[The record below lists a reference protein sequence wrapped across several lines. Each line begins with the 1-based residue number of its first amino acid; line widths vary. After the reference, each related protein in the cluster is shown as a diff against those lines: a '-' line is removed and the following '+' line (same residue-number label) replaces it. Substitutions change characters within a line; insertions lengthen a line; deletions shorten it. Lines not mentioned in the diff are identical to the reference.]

1 MRNLQQGERGPG
13 DHIVAAGRDRPRH
26 PEFRQHVEQLL
37 RPGKR
42 PDLSD
47 ATGVRLLVK
56 LAQSVRLVR
65 TDIAAGFA
73 DERAHEQAAAHTD
86 AAVDTPDGER
96 NARGL
101 EHLLPREHVL
111 IDAVQQ
117 RAVEVKQHS
126 RTIGAKARSVRRH
139 ATDPSR
145 SRLGSAT

>member
-1 MRNLQQGERGPG
+1 GPPERVGGSEKKVRVGFGVYHPVASDHGYRMRSLQQGERGPG

-73 DERAHEQAAAHTD
+73 DERAHEKAADHTD
-86 AAVDTPDGER
+86 AA
-96 NARGL
+96 
-101 EHLLPREHVL
+101 
-111 IDAVQQ
+111 
-117 RAVEVKQHS
+117 
-126 RTIGAKARSVRRH
+126 
-139 ATDPSR
+139 
-145 SRLGSAT
+145 